1 MPPDIA
7 MLTARV
13 KGTVRVLGEFSKLRE
28 AEYSRSDY
36 MQLLTSD
43 LCACYGYNADL
54 IELFLS
60 LFSPAEAPGRNLTLT
75 ATPTL
80 PLTLPLALSLTLPLA
95 LTRHSSSSR
104 PTRPPDPSRCAPT
117 PSRPAGASSR
127 RR

>member
-1 MPPDIA
+1 
-7 MLTARV
+7 
-13 KGTVRVLGEFSKLRE
+13 
-28 AEYSRSDY
+28 

-80 PLTLPLALSLTLPLA
+80 PLPLPLPLLLPRCNLQWAGLNQIPASDWQLRANELLLQLLPRHSPYPYPQPLPLPLPLLLTLTLQLLP
-95 LTRHSSSSR
+95 RHAR
-104 PTRPPDPSRCAPT
+104 A
-117 PSRPAGASSR
+117 
-127 RR
+127 

>member
-13 KGTVRVLGEFSKLRE
+13 KGTVRVLGDFSTLRE

-75 ATPTL
+75 PTPT
-80 PLTLPLALSLTLPLA
+80 
-95 LTRHSSSSR
+95 
-104 PTRPPDPSRCAPT
+104 PTPTANPNPT
-117 PSRPAGASSR
+117 PSPNLNPTPTP
-127 RR
+127 

>member
-13 KGTVRVLGEFSKLRE
+13 KGTVRVLGDFSTLRE

-60 LFSPAEAPGRNLTLT
+60 LFSPAEALEFLEANETARPITVRTNTLKT
-75 ATPTL
+75 RRL
-80 PLTLPLALSLTLPLA
+80 P
-95 LTRHSSSSR
+95 
-104 PTRPPDPSRCAPT
+104 
-117 PSRPAGASSR
+117 
-127 RR
+127 